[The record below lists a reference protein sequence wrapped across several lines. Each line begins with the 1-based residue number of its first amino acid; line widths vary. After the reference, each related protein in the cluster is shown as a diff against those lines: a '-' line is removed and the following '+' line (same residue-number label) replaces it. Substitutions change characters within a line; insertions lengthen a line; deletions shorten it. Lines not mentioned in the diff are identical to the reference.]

1 MHNQSYIISPRGAM
15 VSQIILHI
23 ITIIIYI
30 GLFALSIYLLV
41 LLIKLAKRGIKA
53 LDIYID
59 NNRKEYLDNNSNKI

>member
-1 MHNQSYIISPRGAM
+1 MHNQSYIISPSGAM

-59 NNRKEYLDNNSNKI
+59 NNRKEYPDSNLNNY